1 MKIYFSGS
9 IRGGRENRDIY
20 SEIIKELHK
29 YGSVLTEHVGFKNL
43 SVIGEVNMPV
53 AEIYKRDMD
62 WLVESDIV
70 IAEVTTS
77 SLGVG
82 YEIGQAEALKKPI
95 YCFYHVEGDSSLSA
109 MIEGN
114 PNVKLY
120 KYGTV
125 EDVVGILKEGLGNN
139 K

>member
-70 IAEVTTS
+70 IAEVTTP

>member
-1 MKIYFSGS
+1 
-9 IRGGRENRDIY
+9 
-20 SEIIKELHK
+20 
-29 YGSVLTEHVGFKNL
+29 
-43 SVIGEVNMPV
+43 MPV

-62 WLVESDIV
+62 WLLESDIV
-70 IAEVTTS
+70 IAEVTTP

-95 YCFYHVEGDSSLSA
+95 YCFYRVDGDSSLSA

>member
-9 IRGGRENRDIY
+9 IRGGRENQEMY

-29 YGSVLTEHVGFKNL
+29 YGSVLTEHIGFKNI
-43 SVIGEVNMPV
+43 SVLGEINMPV
-53 AEIYKRDMD
+53 GEIYKRDMD
-62 WLVESDIV
+62 WLLESDIV
-70 IAEVTTS
+70 VAEVTTR

-82 YEIGQAEALKKPI
+82 YEIGQAEAMKKPV
-95 YCFYHVEGDSSLSA
+95 YCFYNPKDQSNLSA

-120 KYGTV
+120 KYSNI
-125 EDVVGILKEGLGNN
+125 EDIARILEQEFGK

>member
-9 IRGGRENRDIY
+9 IRGGRENKEIY

-43 SVIGEVNMPV
+43 SVIGEVNIPV